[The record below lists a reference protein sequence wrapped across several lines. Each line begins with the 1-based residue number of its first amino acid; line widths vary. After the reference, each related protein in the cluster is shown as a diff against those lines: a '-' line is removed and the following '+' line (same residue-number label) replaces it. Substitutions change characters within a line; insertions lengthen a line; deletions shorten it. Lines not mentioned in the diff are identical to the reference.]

1 MLRELI
7 ESYPYTGCAIGLAL
21 CATLAVIAEQSIFIG
36 CADFASKL
44 YSLVQNVLLSLAY
57 LFNGA
62 NVIDRSYILAKGLPF
77 EVVTPGRIQHMV
89 TSPLHMEEI
98 NRAPLDVLSL
108 HAVAKDF
115 LQPKSTM
122 HGFEWND
129 VRGVEGT
136 GFVRALR
143 TILTSQLPRILPDL
157 DKAIASHI
165 RSELERYHLRKGSR
179 SVPVYEF
186 SKRVVTCINCYVF
199 FGRELAEDPEFY
211 DAAYNFPQDSA
222 FAAEMLRVLPKPLA
236 QFIAGWFTRNYRS
249 SESLHRLLS
258 AEIKKR
264 TDARGRQ
271 DQSCPNDGLQWLI
284 ETAPK
289 KCNWSTDRLV
299 GEVMGI
305 WYGSVHTLSIAATFA
320 LLDLYSHPD
329 CIDPLRKEAKNV
341 GFNASDDLPLLDS
354 FLSESARLNA
364 FESTGIR
371 RQALQ
376 PFTFSDGLHIRK
388 GEWVCVPHR
397 SMMRD
402 EKYFTNAMQFDRLR
416 FLNEGRH
423 HHGLTAA
430 SRDWLVWGLGRI
442 VCPGR
447 FYATAVLKLMLA
459 KMLIHYDCEV
469 LGFRGSNCFQWR
481 SAVIPKSTISLLV
494 RDRAEGG
501 KPIR

>member
-1 MLRELI
+1 
-7 ESYPYTGCAIGLAL
+7 
-21 CATLAVIAEQSIFIG
+21 
-36 CADFASKL
+36 
-44 YSLVQNVLLSLAY
+44 
-57 LFNGA
+57 
-62 NVIDRSYILAKGLPF
+62 
-77 EVVTPGRIQHMV
+77 
-89 TSPLHMEEI
+89 
-98 NRAPLDVLSL
+98 
-108 HAVAKDF
+108 
-115 LQPKSTM
+115 M

-136 GFVRALR
+136 GFVRAL
-143 TILTSQLPRILPDL
+143 P
-157 DKAIASHI
+157 
-165 RSELERYHLRKGSR
+165 
-179 SVPVYEF
+179 
-186 SKRVVTCINCYVF
+186 
-199 FGRELAEDPEFY
+199 EDPEFY

-364 FESTGIR
+364 FESSKP
-371 RQALQ
+371 A
-376 PFTFSDGLHIRK
+376 
-388 GEWVCVPHR
+388 
-397 SMMRD
+397 MM
-402 EKYFTNAMQFDRLR
+402 TSVQ
-416 FLNEGRH
+416 
-423 HHGLTAA
+423 LT
-430 SRDWLVWGLGRI
+430 SILD
-442 VCPGR
+442 
-447 FYATAVLKLMLA
+447 
-459 KMLIHYDCEV
+459 
-469 LGFRGSNCFQWR
+469 
-481 SAVIPKSTISLLV
+481 
-494 RDRAEGG
+494 
-501 KPIR
+501 

>member
-21 CATLAVIAEQSIFIG
+21 CATLAVIAEQNIFIG

-143 TILTSQLPRILPDL
+143 
-157 DKAIASHI
+157 
-165 RSELERYHLRKGSR
+165 SR

-264 TDARGRQ
+264 TARGRQ

-423 HHGLTAA
+423 RHGLTAA

-459 KMLIHYDCEV
+459 KMLIHYDCEI

-494 RDRAEGG
+494 RDRAED
-501 KPIR
+501 

>member
-1 MLRELI
+1 
-7 ESYPYTGCAIGLAL
+7 
-21 CATLAVIAEQSIFIG
+21 
-36 CADFASKL
+36 
-44 YSLVQNVLLSLAY
+44 
-57 LFNGA
+57 
-62 NVIDRSYILAKGLPF
+62 
-77 EVVTPGRIQHMV
+77 
-89 TSPLHMEEI
+89 
-98 NRAPLDVLSL
+98 
-108 HAVAKDF
+108 
-115 LQPKSTM
+115 M

-143 TILTSQLPRILPDL
+143 
-157 DKAIASHI
+157 
-165 RSELERYHLRKGSR
+165 SR

-264 TDARGRQ
+264 TARGRQ

-423 HHGLTAA
+423 RHGLTAA

-459 KMLIHYDCEV
+459 KMLIHYDCEI

-494 RDRAEGG
+494 RDRAED
-501 KPIR
+501 